1 MSNRKKYFNFRC
13 DRLTWH
19 SGLIPKDEIW
29 IKVGGDKG
37 GGTFKLCFQI
47 ANVPCPN
54 SSQNTVV
61 FHMFEGPDS
70 YPNVKLA
77 VEQYVPAIEKL
88 KQSVWKCVTS

>member
-1 MSNRKKYFNFRC
+1 MFQFQVGPTDMAQC
-13 DRLTWH
+13 
-19 SGLIPKDEIW
+19 LIPKDEIW

-47 ANVPCPN
+47 GNVPCPN
-54 SSQNTVV
+54 SSQNTF

-88 KQSVWKCVTS
+88 KQSAWKCVTL